1 MSHVLQHGE
10 EFDCM
15 TGLMEGGKKKKI
27 TIRDKRSDNEFV
39 LKTLLQDVCVL
50 HADLMDK
57 LYAN

>member
-15 TGLMEGGKKKKI
+15 TGLMEGGKKKI

-39 LKTLLQDVCVL
+39 LKTLL
-50 HADLMDK
+50 
-57 LYAN
+57 

>member
-15 TGLMEGGKKKKI
+15 TGLMEGRKKKKI

-39 LKTLLQDVCVL
+39 LKTLL
-50 HADLMDK
+50 
-57 LYAN
+57 